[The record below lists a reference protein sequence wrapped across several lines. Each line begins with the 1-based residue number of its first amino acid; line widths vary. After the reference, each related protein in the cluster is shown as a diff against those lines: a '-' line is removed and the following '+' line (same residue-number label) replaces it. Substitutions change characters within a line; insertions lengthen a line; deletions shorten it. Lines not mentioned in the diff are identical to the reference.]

1 MSTIGIAMSG
11 GVDSTVAALLLREKG
26 YSIHGF
32 FMKLPLEQHETLG
45 QRVQTIADRL
55 AIPLHCVD
63 MRQTFSASI
72 IRYFIESYQCGET
85 PNPCVRCNQ
94 QMKFGLLADYMMEQ
108 GMERIAT
115 GHYANIV
122 HSGAH
127 SYIARAADWK
137 KDQSY
142 FLARLQPPQIE
153 RILFPLGGC
162 TKTQVYAKAES
173 MGLHFSGEESQDIC
187 FLKSS
192 LTSFFVQH
200 DVPPREGI
208 IATAD
213 GTVLG
218 THRGCWNYT
227 IGQRRGLGLPD
238 ATPWYVIALDGTNNR
253 VIVGKKDEL
262 MRQACSLRSLQW
274 VHEAPELPWRGL
286 VQLRSRH
293 TPVQSVLTSS
303 QQGVFQHQFD
313 RPQRAITPGQ
323 FAVFYQDNMVVGSA
337 VISKAQERNPWPQ
350 S

>member
-1 MSTIGIAMSG
+1 MSSIGIAMSG
-11 GVDSTVAALLLREKG
+11 GVDSTVAALLLREQG
-26 YSIHGF
+26 HRIHGF
-32 FMKLPLEQHETLG
+32 FMQLPLPQHEAVG
-45 QRVQTIADRL
+45 QRAQSL
-55 AIPLHCVD
+55 AGLLDIPLQCVD
-63 MRQTFSASI
+63 MRQIFTRNI
-72 IRYFIESYQCGET
+72 ISYFVDSYQQGET
-85 PNPCVRCNQ
+85 PNPCICCNQ
-94 QMKFGLLADYMMEQ
+94 QIKFGLLADYMMEQ

-115 GHYANIV
+115 GHYARTV
-122 HSGAH
+122 LSGAH
-127 SYIARAADWK
+127 PCIARAADLQ

-142 FLARLQPPQIE
+142 FLARLQPAQIE
-153 RILFPLGGC
+153 RILFPLGGW

-200 DVPPREGI
+200 NVPPREGI

-274 VHEAPELPWRGL
+274 VREAPELPWRGL

-303 QQGVFQHQFD
+303 QQGVFQLQFD
-313 RPQRAITPGQ
+313 TPQRAITPGQ
-323 FAVFYQDNMVVGSA
+323 FAVFYQDDLVIGSA
-337 VISKAQERNPWPQ
+337 IIEQNQHLAPRDPA
-350 S
+350 